1 MYDILLQE
9 ESISP
14 NEAELQELK
23 SSLED
28 TPPVGVIVNSCRT
41 LDQVEC
47 VLIALQDL
55 SVEHF
60 FISLNQYCSYYSWVL
75 RDVIN
80 VTGDQL

>member
-14 NEAELQELK
+14 NEAELQELR

-28 TPPVGVIVNSCRT
+28 TPPVGVIVNCCKT
-41 LDQVEC
+41 LDQVQY
-47 VLIALQDL
+47 VLFALQDL

-60 FISLNQYCSYYSWVL
+60 FISVESVL
-75 RDVIN
+75 FLLFLGF
-80 VTGDQL
+80 T